1 MAGLFRAPK
10 PQVVPPSQPTAPM
23 ATAPDPVVAS
33 AQAAETARTEN
44 RAAARGGIAGTI
56 ATSAR
61 GVLTPLPIALTRKS
75 LLGE

>member
-10 PQVVPPSQPTAPM
+10 PVVVPPQPAP
-23 ATAPDPVVAS
+23 ASPEPAPGGG
-33 AQAAETARTEN
+33 AQAAEVARPENRVTARQ
-44 RAAARGGIAGTI
+44 GIQGTI

-61 GVLTPLPIALTRKS
+61 GVLTPLPLALTRKS

>member
-10 PQVVPPSQPTAPM
+10 PVVVPPEPIAPPPQQQTSQAA
-23 ATAPDPVVAS
+23 AT
-33 AQAAETARTEN
+33 AQAAETARSEN
-44 RAAARGGIAGTI
+44 RARNGLAGTI

-61 GVLTPLPIALTRKS
+61 GVLTPLPLALTRKS

>member
-10 PQVVPPSQPTAPM
+10 PVVVPPQP
-23 ATAPDPVVAS
+23 ATAPAPATPEP
-33 AQAAETARTEN
+33 AQAATQTAEASRIGN
-44 RAAARGGIAGTI
+44 RAAARQGIAGTI

-61 GVLTPLPIALTRKS
+61 GILAPLPVTLTRKS